1 MKYIH
6 SFGEMSMNIFSFEK
20 LIANFKRS
28 MNFLNKLF
36 LLLTLLLRYTISFS
50 QTGPNLV
57 VAIVVDQMKY
67 EYVDRFWND
76 YSSNGFKK
84 LVNNGVFC
92 RNTHY
97 NFIPTYTGPGHA
109 SIFTG
114 TTPSVHGIIG
124 NNWYN
129 RADFSPI
136 YCAGD
141 WKSRTICLCKK
152 PHEKSNPGN
161 GKMSPNLLL
170 CNTVGD
176 QLKLKDSLSKVFGI
190 SIKDRGAIL
199 STGFLADGAYW
210 LNNNSQW
217 ITSSFY
223 KNSIPKW
230 VAQFHSEFPI
240 SSYMDKWNG
249 EKFNYDLKKELKE
262 NGASSIK
269 STPRGNDYT
278 LDFSKQLIINEKLGL
293 DQHSDLLVISF
304 SSTDYV
310 GHKYGPD
317 AEEVKSIY
325 LKLDQNIAELISF
338 LNKNIGENNYLISL
352 TSDHG
357 AGTSPIDIERKR
369 LKGGNF
375 ISREIFPDLNDHLE
389 LVFGIPSVL
398 SRYANMQFYINT
410 PKIDSLKISNNEV
423 FLEAKKW
430 LKEQPSVDEV
440 YSLNSIP
447 KMIQSQKLER
457 LKKGIYPSRSGD
469 IFVTLKPGYI
479 EWSSKTGTTHGTHF
493 NYDSHVPLIFY
504 GFNIKPQQI
513 YRNIKITDIAPTL
526 SIFLKSAFPNAC
538 TGDPIGELFN

>member
-1 MKYIH
+1 
-6 SFGEMSMNIFSFEK
+6 
-20 LIANFKRS
+20 
-28 MNFLNKLF
+28 
-36 LLLTLLLRYTISFS
+36 
-50 QTGPNLV
+50 
-57 VAIVVDQMKY
+57 
-67 EYVDRFWND
+67 
-76 YSSNGFKK
+76 
-84 LVNNGVFC
+84 
-92 RNTHY
+92 
-97 NFIPTYTGPGHA
+97 
-109 SIFTG
+109 
-114 TTPSVHGIIG
+114 
-124 NNWYN
+124 
-129 RADFSPI
+129 
-136 YCAGD
+136 
-141 WKSRTICLCKK
+141 
-152 PHEKSNPGN
+152 
-161 GKMSPNLLL
+161 MSPNLLL

-223 KNSIPKW
+223 KNSIHKW

-278 LDFSKQLIINEKLGL
+278 LDFSKQLIINEQLGL

-357 AGTSPIDIERKR
+357 AGTSPIDLERKR

-440 YSLNSIP
+440 YSLNLS
-447 KMIQSQKLER
+447 
-457 LKKGIYPSRSGD
+457 
-469 IFVTLKPGYI
+469 
-479 EWSSKTGTTHGTHF
+479 
-493 NYDSHVPLIFY
+493 LIH
-504 GFNIKPQQI
+504 I
-513 YRNIKITDIAPTL
+513 
-526 SIFLKSAFPNAC
+526 
-538 TGDPIGELFN
+538 

>member
-1 MKYIH
+1 MKYIN
-6 SFGEMSMNIFSFEK
+6 SFVEMSMNIFSFEK

-36 LLLTLLLRYTISFS
+36 LLLTLLLRYTISLS

-76 YSSNGFKK
+76 YSSNGLKK

-124 NNWYN
+124 YNWYN
-129 RADFSPI
+129 RADFSPV

-223 KNSIPKW
+223 NNSIPKW

-398 SRYANMQFYINT
+398 ARYANMQFYINT

>member
-1 MKYIH
+1 M
-6 SFGEMSMNIFSFEK
+6 
-20 LIANFKRS
+20 
-28 MNFLNKLF
+28 NKLNNF
-36 LLLTLLLRYTISFS
+36 LLLQFLLFPYFLSYS
-50 QTGPNLV
+50 QSIPNLV

-67 EYVDRFWND
+67 EYVDRYWD
-76 YSSNGFKK
+76 EYSNNGFKK

-92 RNTHY
+92 RNTQY

-129 RADFSPI
+129 RSDFSPV
-136 YCAGD
+136 YCSGD
-141 WKSRTICLCKK
+141 WSSRTICLCKK

-176 QLKLKDSLSKVFGI
+176 QLKLKDTLSKVFGV

-199 STGFLADGAYW
+199 STGSLADGAYW
-210 LNNNSQW
+210 LNSESQW

-230 VAQFHSEFPI
+230 VEKFHNNFPI
-240 SSYMDKWNG
+240 SSYMDSWKGDNF
-249 EKFNYDLKKELKE
+249 EYNLTKELQEK
-262 NGASSIK
+262 GPSSIK
-269 STPRGNDYT
+269 SSPKGNDYT
-278 LDFSKQLIINEKLGL
+278 LDFSKELILNEKLGA

-310 GHKYGPD
+310 GHRFGPD
-317 AEEVKSIY
+317 AGEVKSLYI
-325 LKLDQNIAELISF
+325 KLDENIAELLSF
-338 LNKNIGENNYLISL
+338 LDKNIGENKYLITL

-357 AGTSPIDIERKR
+357 AGTSPIDLERKR

-375 ISREIFPDLNDHLE
+375 ISREIFPDLNNHLE
-389 LVFGIPSVL
+389 LVFGVPSIL
-398 SRYANMQFYINT
+398 ARYSNMQFYINI
-410 PKIDSLKISNNEV
+410 PKIDSLKISINEV

-430 LKEQPSVDEV
+430 LKKQPSIDEV
-440 YSLNSIP
+440 YSLSSIAE
-447 KMIQSQKLER
+447 MLQSFKLER
-457 LKKGIYPSRSGD
+457 LINGIYPSRSGD
-469 IFVTLKPGYI
+469 IFITLKPGYM

-513 YRNIKITDIAPTL
+513 YRNISITDIAPTL

-538 TGDPIGELFN
+538 TGNPIGEVFD

>member
-1 MKYIH
+1 
-6 SFGEMSMNIFSFEK
+6 
-20 LIANFKRS
+20 

-36 LLLTLLLRYTISFS
+36 LLLTLLLRYGISFS

-67 EYVDRFWND
+67 EYIDRFWDD

-124 NNWYN
+124 NNWYS
-129 RADFSPI
+129 RADFSPV

-278 LDFSKQLIINEKLGL
+278 LDFSKQLIINEKLGI

-357 AGTSPIDIERKR
+357 AGTSPINIERKR

-375 ISREIFPDLNDHLE
+375 ISREIFPGLNDHLE

-398 SRYANMQFYINT
+398 ARYANMQFYINT

-430 LKEQPSVDEV
+430 LKKQPSVDEV

-447 KMIQSQKLER
+447 KMIQSQKLQR

-504 GFNIKPQQI
+504 GYNIKPQQI

-538 TGDPIGELFN
+538 TGNPIGELFY